1 MQESQPIPEQPPP
14 YSSYTSGPDSYEY
27 EPIEAGQIRLLSLL
41 AADSFNEQLKCEIT
55 CYPIS
60 GPDRPAY
67 TAVSY
72 VWGAQISSHEVY
84 CDGKLVVIGFNLD
97 SALRHLR
104 PRNRSVILW
113 VDALCIDQSNVAER
127 NHQVSLMRSI
137 FRSAEETIVHLGDL
151 GGNVSLSAWNFLE
164 RHSSWALNDDGER
177 DSSRPAML
185 ERSTEFRGDLHDVC
199 HDVLCRD
206 WFTRVWVFQEAVV
219 SKTVSI
225 QCGHRRIPW
234 DDFVKATVL
243 QARKHDLYGESL
255 RQQYLF
261 ESVSRIWEARVAFQV
276 LHHQEHNLP
285 NWYRRLT
292 LGEKKSTSTDI
303 LDMMVRARGLEATDP
318 RDKIFALLGLSSG
331 FDWVGLGTI
340 DYGKS
345 VAVVYTAFARD
356 IMMTRNDYTALS
368 YLGRK
373 PSRGEKPWI
382 ASRVANIWSHQHP
395 GSGESIKRT
404 SGPHSVPSWVA
415 NWTQTHL
422 RDHEP
427 RAIIE
432 VVAAATTMA
441 TQSPE
446 LTGVQRSADLRGE
459 RITDFR
465 SWLPADVLAVHGRVL
480 GMVGRTVKPAYLQ
493 GKDEMH
499 FDELRKRWLKSKY
512 SRQYPLEAYILARW
526 EILLN
531 ARVGYFSHP
540 PSASQVD
547 PGSPSRRRARH
558 LDMSVSGL
566 LDRPPGAHRRGR
578 RFRRSRKLKAFVDL
592 QTCPPKPG
600 SIEEHLVARGRKTVE
615 WSDTSWPVES
625 IVRDRSSII
634 DARLIGLFAKEDAED
649 TKARCVLLPETAE
662 PGDVVVYFPGAKVP
676 FLLRSC
682 VDDGKAKQL
691 YESKDYW
698 KELAAGKLPHL
709 NGSERFIWGHLL
721 GECWIN
727 EFDKLA
733 CEEMK
738 DGLFMII

>member
-1 MQESQPIPEQPPP
+1 MMIQESQSALGAPPP
-14 YSSYTSGPDSYEY
+14 YSAYTSGPDSYEY
-27 EPIEAGQIRLLSLL
+27 KPIEAGQMRLLSLH
-41 AADSFNEQLKCEIT
+41 AADSCDEQLECDIT

-67 TAVSY
+67 TALSY
-72 VWGAQISSHEVY
+72 VWGAQISSRRVY
-84 CDGKLVVIGFNLD
+84 CDGKLLVIGFNLD

-104 PRNRSVILW
+104 HRSRPVILW
-113 VDALCIDQSNVAER
+113 VDALCIDQNNVTER

-151 GGNVSLSAWNFLE
+151 GGNVSRSAWNFLE
-164 RHSSWALNDDGER
+164 RQSSWALNDNGER
-177 DSSRPAML
+177 DASRPAML
-185 ERSTEFRGDLHDVC
+185 EESTEFRGDLHDVF

-276 LHHQEHNLP
+276 SQRQEHNLP
-285 NWYRRLT
+285 SWYQQLT
-292 LGEKKSTSTDI
+292 PEQKNPSTDI

-331 FDWVGLGTI
+331 FDWVGLDTI

-345 VAVVYTAFARD
+345 VATVYTDFARD
-356 IMMTRNDYTALS
+356 IMMTRHDYTALS

-373 PSRGEKPWI
+373 PSREEKPWVT
-382 ASRVANIWSHQHP
+382 SRVNSIWSHQRS
-395 GSGESIKRT
+395 GSRESIKST

-415 NWTQTHL
+415 NWTQTYL
-422 RDHEP
+422 RGHEP

-432 VVAAATTMA
+432 VVTAATDR
-441 TQSPE
+441 
-446 LTGVQRSADLRGE
+446 TGPQCVADLLDE
-459 RITDFR
+459 RIEDFR
-465 SWLPADVLAVHGRVL
+465 AWLPADVLAIHGRVL
-480 GMVGRTVKPAYLQ
+480 GVVGDAVKPIFLR
-493 GKDEMH
+493 GKDEMD
-499 FDELRKRWLKSKY
+499 FDELRKQWPKSKY
-512 SRQYPLEAYILARW
+512 SSRYPLEAYILAWW
-526 EILLN
+526 ELLFN
-531 ARVGYFSHP
+531 FRLKYSR
-540 PSASQVD
+540 
-547 PGSPSRRRARH
+547 SPSNFSLFDPDSRA
-558 LDMSVSGL
+558 DISVSQFLKRGL
-566 LDRPPGAHRRGR
+566 GAHRHCAV
-578 RFRRSRKLKAFVDL
+578 FQRSTKLSVFVDL

-634 DARLIGLFAKEDAED
+634 DARRIGVYVAKDAAD
-649 TKARCVLLPETAE
+649 TEPRCILLPETAE
-662 PGDVVVYFPGAKVP
+662 AGDVVVHFPGAKVP
-676 FLLRSC
+676 LLLRSC
-682 VDDGKAKQL
+682 TDSDKVRHL
-691 YESKDYW
+691 SESEHYL
-698 KELAAGKLPHL
+698 KEVATGKLPHL
-709 NGSERFIWGHLL
+709 NGSERFIRGHIL

-727 EFDKLA
+727 DFARVAGEA
-733 CEEMK
+733 AK
-738 DGLFMII
+738 DCLFMII